1 MVTQV
6 LFIIVM
12 LVICFGTILHHR
24 FLRLMR
30 VRHPS
35 IWRSV
40 GQPSVFSVG
49 GSLIMSI
56 PLLRF
61 LWRKEYLSLD
71 DQEFARLAG
80 FAARLMFSSC
90 ASLLRMWCSASAASN
105 PRLNANH
112 LTH

>member
-1 MVTQV
+1 MITQV
-6 LFIIVM
+6 LFIVVM
-12 LVICFGTILHHR
+12 LVICFGIILHHR

-35 IWRSV
+35 IWRST
-40 GQPSVFSVG
+40 GQPTVFSVG

-71 DQEFARLAG
+71 DQEFTRWAG
-80 FAARLMFSSC
+80 FVRGF
-90 ASLLRMWCSASAASN
+90 
-105 PRLNANH
+105 NAFFICF
-112 LTH
+112 LVAWVVLSFTI